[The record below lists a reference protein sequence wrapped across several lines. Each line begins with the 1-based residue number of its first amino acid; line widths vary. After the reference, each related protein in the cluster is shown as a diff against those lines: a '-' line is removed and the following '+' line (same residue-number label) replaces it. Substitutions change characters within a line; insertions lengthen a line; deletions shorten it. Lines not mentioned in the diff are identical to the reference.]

1 MDETIQSVHD
11 YIAASRLL
19 DQLDLA
25 KDYQLSFLAQGEYNR
40 NYLLQDRE
48 QRLVLRVNYGSQIAV
63 DNQIEYEYHTLLAL
77 QNSGVTPRPLV
88 VDGSFQHLPQG
99 VLVMAYIEGRP
110 LDYSCDIDVAA
121 KIFAQIHATEIS
133 ESQRAIFIHEQ
144 QLFSDRFKEATHW
157 LKDVWQSQYLSVEQ
171 KDILQRVM
179 RYAEDNCHREQYFID
194 SPLSCINNTEVNS
207 HNFIINDQRPTLV
220 DWEKAVVSD
229 PCQDL
234 THFMALTTT
243 RWKTESVLDEQQQE
257 LFFRAY
263 LEAIPAFQQASIRE
277 RVELYKPYLNLRAIS
292 WCAYAYVE
300 YQRPDRAI
308 SNASTYKKLQEFLDV
323 GFLKKLFHDQLN
335 G

>member
-1 MDETIQSVHD
+1 MDDSIEQMHA
-11 YIAASRLL
+11 YIAASHLL
-19 DQLDLA
+19 DQLGLA
-25 KDYQLSFLAQGEYNR
+25 KDYRLSFLAQGEYNR
-40 NYLLQDRE
+40 NYLLQDDE
-48 QRLVLRVNYGSQIAV
+48 QRFVLRVNYGSQIAV
-63 DNQIEYEYHTLLAL
+63 DNQIEYEHHTLLAL
-77 QNSGVTPRPLV
+77 QNSGVTPRPYF
-88 VDGSFQHLPQG
+88 VDGSYQHIPQG

-110 LDYSCDIDVAA
+110 LDYSRDIEAAA

-133 ESQRAIFIHEQ
+133 EPQRAVFIHEQ
-144 QLFSDRFKEATHW
+144 RLFSDRFKEASRW
-157 LKDVWQSQYLSVEQ
+157 LQDVWQSEYLSAQQ

-179 RYAEDNCHREQYFID
+179 RYAEDNCHQEQYFID
-194 SPLSCINNTEVNS
+194 NPLRCINNTEVNS

-243 RWKTESVLDEQQQE
+243 RWKTESVLDAQQQE
-257 LFFRAY
+257 LFFNTY

-300 YQRPDRAI
+300 YQRPDRPI
-308 SNASTYKKLQEFLDV
+308 SNASTYLKLQEYLDV
-323 GFLKKLFHDQLN
+323 DFLKTLFRSQLN
-335 G
+335 